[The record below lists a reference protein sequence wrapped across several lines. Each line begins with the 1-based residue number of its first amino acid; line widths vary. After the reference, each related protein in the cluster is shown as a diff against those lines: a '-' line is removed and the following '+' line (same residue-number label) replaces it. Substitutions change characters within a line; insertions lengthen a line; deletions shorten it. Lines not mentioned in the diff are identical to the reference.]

1 MAGNFMSKPI
11 GAKPVVPKKAG
22 GIKKPILKGK
32 PKVHHIEAKS
42 IEEAPTFK
50 EVTEEL
56 AQNLEESFERMKEQ
70 VVQQTSEPM
79 VGQCPPP
86 GVEESLKKEVKIE
99 AEEVEVPVADP
110 EDDDKFEDKA
120 MEEMEKEVNE
130 EVEEE
135 KPKTKKRTRKK
146 AKKESSDTT
155 IVIDSEPLSV
165 EEYKDYMTEIIR
177 PSIQEW
183 EDEKEEVKDKMST
196 LNLDPNMNPKEIREL
211 LAGLTDMH
219 KEMQDR
225 LDEAKVNLDNT
236 VELIKSV
243 EIKAAAEG
251 ANAEERKLKAL
262 IAKEN
267 YVKEGE
273 THSVN
278 LTVFKQ
284 LLNERV
290 LFYNS
295 QINTLEYNKFL
306 VMTFQKV
313 CSTENKGF

>member
-32 PKVHHIEAKS
+32 PKVHHTEAKP

-86 GVEESLKKEVKIE
+86 GVEESLKQEVKIE
-99 AEEVEVPVADP
+99 VEEVEVPVADP

-130 EVEEE
+130 EIEEE

-165 EEYKDYMTEIIR
+165 EEYKDYMAEIIR